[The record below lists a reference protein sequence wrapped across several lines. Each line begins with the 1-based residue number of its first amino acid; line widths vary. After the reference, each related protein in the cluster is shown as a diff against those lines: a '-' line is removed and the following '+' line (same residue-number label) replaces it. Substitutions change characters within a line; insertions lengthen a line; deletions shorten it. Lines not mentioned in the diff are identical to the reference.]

1 MYDAVYFV
9 FYAPNNSADIEYE
22 YQPRFGIESIR
33 EYFFKYFFPDG
44 KANPDVMSLYGMSC
58 FHLDKLFQFE
68 KDEWSKEDDSV
79 QIQGR
84 NRTFF
89 VIKFVKDDYSLERVQ
104 MVVAKKENTDFEL
117 LYIGEEDD
125 DESDTLTSEYEEE
138 GYTVVSFVKS
148 LL

>member
-1 MYDAVYFV
+1 MYDAFYFV

-89 VIKFVKDDYSLERVQ
+89 VLKLVNDDSLERVQ

-125 DESDTLTSEYEEE
+125 DESVALMSEYEDK
-138 GYTVVSFVKS
+138 GYTVVSFVRS